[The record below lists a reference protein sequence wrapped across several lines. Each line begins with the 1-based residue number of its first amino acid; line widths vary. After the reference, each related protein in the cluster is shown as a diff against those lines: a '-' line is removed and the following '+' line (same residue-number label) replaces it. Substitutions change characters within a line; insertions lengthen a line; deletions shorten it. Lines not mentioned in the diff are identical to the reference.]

1 MFKSNKCL
9 LQDNNCDDITNG
21 TTLITD
27 NVKIP
32 ETNDVNLVGKELC
45 RYHYNKLIVN
55 EKHRLAR
62 IVKKQQCTH
71 PKHEEYTKNNKTGR
85 PRKNILVK
93 IPKRLQPVLNLPP
106 DTLICNPCLTA
117 MDRDKENQQS
127 SNYQP
132 PTRRIPI
139 INFEYSYALR
149 NNPLHLAKEYNE
161 MEILYHEACEELK
174 QVKLS
179 S

>member
-1 MFKSNKCL
+1 
-9 LQDNNCDDITNG
+9 
-21 TTLITD
+21 
-27 NVKIP
+27 
-32 ETNDVNLVGKELC
+32 
-45 RYHYNKLIVN
+45 
-55 EKHRLAR
+55 
-62 IVKKQQCTH
+62 
-71 PKHEEYTKNNKTGR
+71 
-85 PRKNILVK
+85 
-93 IPKRLQPVLNLPP
+93 
-106 DTLICNPCLTA
+106 

-132 PTRRIPI
+132 PTQRIPI